1 MTWWTRIATLLLAL
15 VVMAATGV
23 FLGFL
28 WTGQEFAAGRPDLLL
43 LSATMESTE
52 TGRWIATGIAA
63 VVLLIAVSAVVASW
77 ATRRHLISVRSGENR
92 EARRVPTEALAHH
105 VADAALGAEHVESAR
120 ASVTPDGAGSVAIAL
135 DLRID
140 EDAEAGAVVSAVDR
154 RVASALEVR
163 YGIRMSR
170 KPNVEVRHVAR
181 RHPRGRDSSV
191 DPDRASAA
199 QGTSAERSDAP

>member
-1 MTWWTRIATLLLAL
+1 MTWWTRVSTLLLAL

-92 EARRVPTEALAHH
+92 ESMLVPTEALAHH

-154 RVASALEVR
+154 RVASALEAR

-199 QGTSAERSDAP
+199 QGASAERSDAP